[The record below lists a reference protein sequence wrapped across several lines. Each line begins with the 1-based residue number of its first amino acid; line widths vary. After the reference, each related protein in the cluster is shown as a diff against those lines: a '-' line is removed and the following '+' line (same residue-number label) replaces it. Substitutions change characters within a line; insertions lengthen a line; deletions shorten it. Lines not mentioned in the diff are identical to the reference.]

1 MTIIYLALRNLF
13 MRRKRYA
20 LMAIAIALGF
30 SLITVLS
37 GMAFG
42 TLETIKTKAARYF
55 SGHIA
60 VIGVLGKGFNIDNPD
75 EIIEKL
81 KEARLPIKGIAKRSV
96 YYDGGSRIFFSG
108 NVIRQRRSIGLDF
121 EAERELFK
129 KLSFIEGSYDAML
142 GDNGRG
148 GILISKTAAEMLG
161 ARVGDDVIFYMPTKE
176 GLHNT
181 AIMIVRGIF
190 NETSIF
196 GYTSYMRIDDL
207 NMLHD
212 KKEDT
217 VTDIALH
224 VKEGGNFEKLAERI
238 RVRLEKSFPVF
249 PRIFTNQDFSN
260 ASASHPAIETIAVV
274 PVDAQLSEIR
284 DVLDAFLIGTY
295 FILAVFIF
303 IVMVGI
309 LNTYR
314 VLVHERTREIGT
326 MRAMGMQKN
335 QVKFLFL
342 IEATAL
348 SLISSF
354 AGFLIGVIILNA
366 IVKLVDINFLFFAGL
381 FTESGKLSFF
391 IDPKI
396 VFFNT
401 VFMLAAVLLA
411 AWGPSAKASSL
422 PPVQALGKGI

>member
-1 MTIIYLALRNLF
+1 

-20 LMAIAIALGF
+20 LMAIAILLGF

-37 GMAFG
+37 SMAFG

-60 VIGVLGKGFNIDNPD
+60 VIGFDGPDFAISNPD

-81 KEARLPIKGIAKRSV
+81 KKARFPLKAIAKRSV
-96 YYDGGSRIFFSG
+96 YYDGGARIFFSG
-108 NVIRQRRSIGLDF
+108 NSISQRRAIGIDF

-129 KLSFIEGSYDAML
+129 SLSFLEGSYDSML

-148 GILISKTAAEMLG
+148 GILISRVAAEILG

-176 GLHNT
+176 GQHNT

-207 NMLHD
+207 NMLHN
-212 KKEDT
+212 KKEDA

-224 VKEGGNFEKLAERI
+224 IKEGVNFERLAERI
-238 RVRLEKSFPVF
+238 RVTLGKSFTVS
-249 PRIFTNQDFSN
+249 PRINTNQDFSN
-260 ASASHPAIETIAVV
+260 ISASHPTIETLGVI

-284 DVLDAFLIGTY
+284 DVLNAFLIGTY
-295 FILAVFIF
+295 FILAIF
-303 IVMVGI
+303 IVIVMIGI

-326 MRAMGMQKN
+326 MRAMGMQKS
-335 QVKFLFL
+335 QVKLLFL
-342 IEATAL
+342 IEAAAL

-354 AGFLIGVIILNA
+354 FGFLLGVISLNV
-366 IVKLVDINFLFFAGL
+366 IVKFVDLSALFFAGL
-381 FTESGKLSFF
+381 FTENGKLSFF
-391 IDPKI
+391 IDPKM
-396 VFFNT
+396 VLYNT
-401 VFMLAAVLLA
+401 IFMLFAVLLA
-411 AWGPSAKASSL
+411 AWGPATKASNL